1 MTMTRTLTGFTTA
14 LVLACATVS
23 PAAAGPQE
31 DFSFELKQ
39 QTHDSHRPWVIDKF
53 VTLNLGKACWAK
65 VNDKKNRALAIA
77 TGATRD
83 IAEYAKGVT
92 GNDWA
97 KIEGQS
103 ANSAEANRKLVEKM
117 MDDFRPNLH
126 LTITVEGDDCDAS
139 GNALWLKYWGET
151 TRALKAN
158 PPKAGKAQITVNV
171 TSKAK
176 GVTVEVKDGSVF
188 TITGSRDVEASGW
201 GAEIQKA
208 FQRVSSKS

>member
-1 MTMTRTLTGFTTA
+1 MTMSRTFVGFTTA
-14 LVLACATVS
+14 IALACATAS

-39 QTHDSHRPWVIDKF
+39 QTHDQHRPWAIDKF
-53 VTLNLGKACWAK
+53 VTMNLGKACWAK

-77 TGATRD
+77 TGVTHT
-83 IAEYAKGVT
+83 IADYAKTVT

-117 MDDFRPNLH
+117 MDDFRPSLH
-126 LTITVEGDDCDAS
+126 VTLTVEGDDCDAS

-151 TRALKAN
+151 VRALKAY
-158 PPKAGKAQITVNV
+158 PPKSGKAQITINV

-176 GVTVEVKDGSVF
+176 GVTVDVKDGTTF
-188 TITGSRDVEASGW
+188 TVTGSRDVEATGW
-201 GAEIQKA
+201 SDQIQKA
-208 FQRVSSKS
+208 FQRVSSKG

>member
-14 LVLACATVS
+14 LVLACVGAS

-65 VNDKKNRALAIA
+65 VNDKKNRALGIA
-77 TGATRD
+77 TSITREVAD
-83 IAEYAKGVT
+83 YAKGVT
-92 GNDWA
+92 GNDWS

-117 MDDFRPNLH
+117 MDDFRPSLH
-126 LTITVEGDDCDAS
+126 ITVTVEGDDCDTS

-151 TRALKAN
+151 VRALKAN
-158 PPKAGKAQITVNV
+158 PPKGGKAQITVNV

-176 GVTVEVKDGSVF
+176 GVAVEVRDGSVF

-201 GAEIQKA
+201 GGEIQKA
-208 FQRVSSKS
+208 FQRVSGKS